1 MAVITDN
8 IANFLDVVDLI
19 PQLYDPEEN
28 KFNVLSEIEIRSL
41 ITRTDARLKSEL
53 KPYYGSTLTT
63 SAPYATAP
71 VPRFGNTAS
80 GNLLLQNAA
89 GTETLTVSSSL
100 SNTQVYTVTFTSATA
115 FSVSRLDT
123 EK

>member
-41 ITRTDARLKSEL
+41 NSCHFGGPKCLRN
-53 KPYYGSTLTT
+53 LT
-63 SAPYATAP
+63 SFRWGY
-71 VPRFGNTAS
+71 
-80 GNLLLQNAA
+80 
-89 GTETLTVSSSL
+89 
-100 SNTQVYTVTFTSATA
+100 
-115 FSVSRLDT
+115 DI
-123 EK
+123 